1 MEKAALQ
8 SWIKAQFDIE
18 GERVFH
24 KHPEFLVFRH
34 TRNQK
39 WFALYMKISPEKLG
53 LAEDAISFPKDS
65 LLEIVNVKVNPEE
78 REILTSQTGVYPG
91 YHMNKKYWI
100 SLDIH
105 KVQEPLLKDL
115 IQESYLRTL
124 WRKWKYYVCLLF

>member
-8 SWIKAQFDIE
+8 SWIKAQFEIE
-18 GERVFH
+18 GEQVFH

-34 TRNQK
+34 PMSSMFLLGVDSAKTGR
-39 WFALYMKISPEKLG
+39 PEKLG
-53 LAEDAISFPKDS
+53 LAEDAIAFPKDS
-65 LLEIVNVKVNPEE
+65 LLQIVNVKVNPEE
-78 REILTSQTGVYPG
+78 REILTSQAGIYPG

-115 IQESYLRTL
+115 IQESYLRT
-124 WRKWKYYVCLLF
+124 V

>member
-8 SWIKAQFDIE
+8 FWIKAQFETE
-18 GERVFH
+18 GERIFN

-34 TRNQK
+34 TCNQK

-53 LAEDAISFPKDS
+53 LVEDAISFPKDS

-124 WRKWKYYVCLLF
+124 

>member
-8 SWIKAQFDIE
+8 FWIKAQFDLE
-18 GERVFH
+18 GERIFN

-34 TRNQK
+34 IRNQK
-39 WFALYMKISPEKLG
+39 WFALYMKIPPEKLG
-53 LAEDAISFPKDS
+53 LVEDAISFPKDS
-65 LLEIVNVKVNPEE
+65 LLEIFNVKVNPDE

-124 WRKWKYYVCLLF
+124 

>member
-8 SWIKAQFDIE
+8 SWIKAQFEIE

-34 TRNQK
+34 ARNQK

-53 LAEDAISFPKDS
+53 IIEEAPPYAQDS

-124 WRKWKYYVCLLF
+124 

>member
-1 MEKAALQ
+1 MPPY
-8 SWIKAQFDIE
+8 AQ
-18 GERVFH
+18 
-24 KHPEFLVFRH
+24 
-34 TRNQK
+34 
-39 WFALYMKISPEKLG
+39 
-53 LAEDAISFPKDS
+53 DS

-124 WRKWKYYVCLLF
+124 

>member
-1 MEKAALQ
+1 
-8 SWIKAQFDIE
+8 
-18 GERVFH
+18 
-24 KHPEFLVFRH
+24 
-34 TRNQK
+34 
-39 WFALYMKISPEKLG
+39 MKIPPEKLR
-53 LAEDAISFPKDS
+53 LAEDGIFFPKDS

-100 SLDIH
+100 NLDIH

-124 WRKWKYYVCLLF
+124 

>member
-8 SWIKAQFDIE
+8 SWIKAQFEIE
-18 GERVFH
+18 GEQVFH

-100 SLDIH
+100 SLDI
-105 KVQEPLLKDL
+105 
-115 IQESYLRTL
+115 IR
-124 WRKWKYYVCLLF
+124 

>member
-1 MEKAALQ
+1 MEKAALR
-8 SWIKAQFDIE
+8 SWIKAQFEIE
-18 GERVFH
+18 GEQVFH

-39 WFALYMKISPEKLG
+39 WFALYMKIPPEKIG
-53 LAEDAISFPKDS
+53 LAEDAIAFPKDS

-78 REILTSQTGVYPG
+78 REILTSQAGIYPG

-124 WRKWKYYVCLLF
+124 

>member
-8 SWIKAQFDIE
+8 SWVKAQFELE

-34 TRNQK
+34 ARNQK
-39 WFALYMKISPEKLG
+39 WFALYMKIPPEKLR
-53 LAEDAISFPKDS
+53 LAEDGIFFPKDS

-124 WRKWKYYVCLLF
+124 